1 MWLRMGIVVGNF
13 FNKGYKGAGLQK
25 REIVR
30 EWYCEGR
37 VLYNS
42 MYKQRSPT
50 STDSIAVIS
59 PPLAPLIPVTV
70 PRIHRIADV
79 YTLLTILLCSWCY
92 CEYSSSVDL
101 TIGNVLFHF

>member
-1 MWLRMGIVVGNF
+1 EGQMGLRMGTVVGNF

-30 EWYCEGR
+30 EWYCEER

-50 STDSIAVIS
+50 STASQ
-59 PPLAPLIPVTV
+59 
-70 PRIHRIADV
+70 
-79 YTLLTILLCSWCY
+79 
-92 CEYSSSVDL
+92 SSS
-101 TIGNVLFHF
+101 HHYHH